1 MAKATISDWEKAKA
15 LFEAGKS
22 LSDINKDTGIDR
34 ATVSKRAKKD
44 GWEKGIYQ
52 QLIADGSRVKAE
64 ISTLS
69 STVLNVVE
77 KEIEERTKHITFLNN
92 LTLKNLSVMSK
103 KVNADFEMVEHKI
116 FQETVNKAS
125 ELLLGKEPATVINNT
140 NAQQNISSIR
150 REIIDPTHD

>member
-1 MAKATISDWEKAKA
+1 MAKTIPADWEKAKA

-22 LSDINKDTGIDR
+22 LSEINAETGIDR

-52 QLIADGSRVKAE
+52 QLILDGSRVKAE

-77 KEIEERTKHITFLNN
+77 KEIEERTKHIQFFTNAAIKNVQESMSLRCVDQSEFKARAD
-92 LTLKNLSVMSK
+92 TILKGK
-103 KVNADFEMVEHKI
+103 
-116 FQETVNKAS
+116 ETV
-125 ELLLGKEPATVINNT
+125 LGKESAMVINNT
-140 NAQQNISSIR
+140 NAQQNNPDPIR
-150 REIIDPTHD
+150 FTRAPG

>member
-1 MAKATISDWEKAKA
+1 MTKA

-34 ATVSKRAKKD
+34 ASVSKRAKKD

-140 NAQQNISSIR
+140 NAQQNIISSIR

>member
-1 MAKATISDWEKAKA
+1 MAKTTPADWEKAKA

-22 LSDINKDTGIDR
+22 LSEINAETGIDR

-52 QLIADGSRVKAE
+52 QLILDGSRVKAE

-77 KEIEERTKHITFLNN
+77 KEIEERTKHIQFFTNAAIKNVQESMSLQCVDQSEFKARAD
-92 LTLKNLSVMSK
+92 TILKGK
-103 KVNADFEMVEHKI
+103 
-116 FQETVNKAS
+116 ETV
-125 ELLLGKEPATVINNT
+125 LGKESAMVINNT
-140 NAQQNISSIR
+140 NAQQNNPDPIR
-150 REIIDPTHD
+150 FTRAPG

>member
-1 MAKATISDWEKAKA
+1 MAKTTPADLEKAKA

-22 LSDINKDTGIDR
+22 LSEINAETGIDR

-52 QLIADGSRVKAE
+52 QLILDGSRVKAE

-77 KEIEERTKHITFLNN
+77 KEIEERTKHIQFFTNAAIKNVQESMSLQCVDQSEFKARAD
-92 LTLKNLSVMSK
+92 TILKGK
-103 KVNADFEMVEHKI
+103 
-116 FQETVNKAS
+116 ETVF
-125 ELLLGKEPATVINNT
+125 GKESAMVINNT
-140 NAQQNISSIR
+140 NAQQNNIPITSI
-150 REIIDPTHD
+150 EWIDP

>member
-1 MAKATISDWEKAKA
+1 MAKTTPADWEKAKA

-22 LSDINKDTGIDR
+22 LSEINAETGIDR

-52 QLIADGSRVKAE
+52 QLILDGSRVKAE

-77 KEIEERTKHITFLNN
+77 KEIEERTKHIQFFTNAAIKNVQESMSLQCVDQSEFKARAE
-92 LTLKNLSVMSK
+92 TILKGK
-103 KVNADFEMVEHKI
+103 
-116 FQETVNKAS
+116 ETVF
-125 ELLLGKEPATVINNT
+125 GKESAMVINNT
-140 NAQQNISSIR
+140 NAQQNNT
-150 REIIDPTHD
+150 DPVRFTRAPG